1 MRFILASKSP
11 ARRETLRGAGL
22 RPEILVSGVDEE
34 NVSAP
39 TPAALAQK
47 LATLKAEAVVERLQ
61 ISAPTALVAC
71 DSLLEFE
78 GRAHGKPGSA
88 EAAMRRWYRM
98 RGRSGVLHTGHHVSV
113 WGPDG
118 IRRTMDR
125 LASTTVTFGDLTD
138 AEISAY
144 VATGEPERVAG
155 AFTTDGYG
163 GAFVTRMDGDPHNVV
178 GISLPLLRQML
189 LDLGV
194 AWHTLWAKAALPHQ
208 P

>member
-34 NVSAP
+34 NISAP

-88 EAAMRRWYRM
+88 EAAMQRWYRM
-98 RGRSGVLHTGHHVSV
+98 RGQSGVLHTGHHVSV
-113 WGPDG
+113 WGEDG
-118 IRRTMDR
+118 VRRTMDR
-125 LASTTVTFGDLTD
+125 LASTTVTFADLTD
-138 AEISAY
+138 AEAPTRIVEAALDRHGRLD
-144 VATGEPERVAG
+144 V
-155 AFTTDGYG
+155 YG
-163 GAFVTRMDGDPHNVV
+163 R
-178 GISLPLLRQML
+178 
-189 LDLGV
+189 LGV
-194 AWHTLWAKAALPHQ
+194 VPRHASR
-208 P
+208 